1 VCLLDRVMSRYED
14 EECQNESEVEELR
27 TFVDETDDWINNTLT
42 TLGWTREHVVK
53 VIFRFKVFILM
64 VML

>member
-1 VCLLDRVMSRYED
+1 MSRYED